1 MKSRSSA
8 AASIARE
15 ERTDPE
21 GTLMNNVDCGEMSW
35 TVTGMCEIAGW
46 MTPPDPET
54 TRESWLLAAIDRMA
68 ISLFPPF
75 KRPRWRVTCGWPKG
89 TRGGKHAI
97 GQCWPPTASAD
108 GTCEIFISPELD
120 EPLEILHT
128 LAHEMIH
135 AIVGNECGHRGE
147 FVKLCS
153 KIGLVKP
160 WTATTPGPE
169 LARTLATYGWQLGPY
184 PHARLNDPRK
194 RQATRML
201 KATCTNPNC
210 ALLIESNGEKPYTV
224 RISQQWADA
233 GMPSCPCGTV
243 MKLAG
248 TSDYSLS
255 EAA

>member
-1 MKSRSSA
+1 
-8 AASIARE
+8 
-15 ERTDPE
+15 
-21 GTLMNNVDCGEMSW
+21 MNNVDCDEMSW

-46 MTPPDPET
+46 MTPPDAQT
-54 TRESWLLAAIDRMA
+54 TRESWLLAAIDCMA

-128 LAHEMIH
+128 LVHEMIH

-169 LARTLATYGWQLGPY
+169 LARTLAIYAWQLGPY
-184 PHARLNDPRK
+184 PPRAFKRPAQAPDNPHAQGHLF
-194 RQATRML
+194 QSE
-201 KATCTNPNC
+201 
-210 ALLIESNGEKPYTV
+210 LL
-224 RISQQWADA
+224 
-233 GMPSCPCGTV
+233 
-243 MKLAG
+243 
-248 TSDYSLS
+248 
-255 EAA
+255 AAY